1 MAITPSG
8 PPSTLQVPFRRR
20 RGFVGDAGQ
29 LVLHSPGFFV
39 ALRQGPHWGAAA
51 IFILLLTA
59 LSAVQALSISG
70 APTAVDNWSAALVAI
85 TRLVL
90 SWLVQA
96 ILLSEVTLFQGAA
109 PRLGL
114 NWRIAVWASLPLG
127 LMAGVQLLYRSGGGV
142 IEAPGVAGFL
152 DSLPLYADAPEFL
165 QLVMRS
171 FASNFTLFWLWH
183 LALLYLGG
191 RHTLKGSPWSALLV
205 VIMWVL
211 IIVLLPVIT
220 NQV

>member
-8 PPSTLQVPFRRR
+8 PPSMLQVPFRRR
-20 RGFVGDAGQ
+20 RGFVGNAGQ
-29 LVLHSPGFFV
+29 LMLHSPSFFV

-51 IFILLLTA
+51 VFILVLTA
-59 LSAVQALSISG
+59 LSAVQALSVSG
-70 APTAVDNWSAALVAI
+70 APTAVDNWAAALVAI

-90 SWLVQA
+90 SWLLQA

-109 PRLGL
+109 PRFGL

-142 IEAPGVAGFL
+142 IGEPGLVGFL
-152 DSLPLYADAPEFL
+152 DALPVYVDAPEFL
-165 QLVMRS
+165 QRVMRS
-171 FASNFTLFWLWH
+171 LASNLTLFWLWH
-183 LALLYLGG
+183 LVLLYLGG
-191 RHTLKGSPWSALLV
+191 RYTLKGSPWASLVV

-211 IIVLLPVIT
+211 IVILLPVIT
-220 NQV
+220 NQI